1 MSALE
6 RLRTLFKAA
15 RGDFDRRRLPR
26 PAARAGTRVLIIDD
40 SPTIVALLG
49 KLLRQNGYQTLE
61 AGTAEDGLALARSQ
75 RPDLVFLDIVLP
87 AMNGFAA
94 LRVLRHDPRTVDIPV
109 IMISGN
115 AQATEQFYAQRIGAD
130 AFMKKPFSREE
141 VFSRIESLLDA
152 DNALRRRA
160 SMLRHAS

>member
-6 RLRTLFKAA
+6 RLRNLFLAA
-15 RGDFDRRRLPR
+15 RGERDRREQPR
-26 PAARAGTRVLIIDD
+26 VGARAGTRVLIVDD

-49 KLLRQNGYQTLE
+49 KLLRQNGFQTLE
-61 AGTAEDGLALARSQ
+61 AGNAEDGLALARGH
-75 RPDLVFLDIVLP
+75 RPDLIFLDIVLP

-94 LRVLRHDPRTVDIPV
+94 LRLLRHDPRTVDIPV

-130 AFMKKPFSREE
+130 AFMKKPFSRED
-141 VFSRIESLLDA
+141 VFKNIESLLD
-152 DNALRRRA
+152 DEKSPRRRA
-160 SMLRHAS
+160 AMLRFAG